1 MGALLKT
8 NRSKEGQVTG
18 SSKGHP
24 GLRGAVCAGRFR
36 VMIGFIGGTGPEG
49 RGLGLR
55 LALAGHDVMIGS
67 RDAARAAEAAERVVA
82 RAPEA
87 SVLAGLNED
96 VAERAET
103 VFVTVPYPAQRSAL
117 GPLAGVLAGKIVV
130 TTVVPLGFDAGGA
143 RFLPIEAGS
152 AAMEAREM
160 LPDSRIV
167 AAFQTVSA
175 HDLLNLKRRVDS
187 DVVVCSDDDEAKEAV
202 SGLAEEIPGIRAVD
216 GGGLRNAVF
225 VEHIT
230 PLILN
235 VNRIYGGRAAI
246 RLTGIGEESRGKKV
260 GGRE

>member
-1 MGALLKT
+1 
-8 NRSKEGQVTG
+8 
-18 SSKGHP
+18 
-24 GLRGAVCAGRFR
+24 
-36 VMIGFIGGTGPEG
+36 MIGFIGGTGPEG

-67 RDAARAAEAAERVVA
+67 RDAARAAEAAERVAA

-103 VFVTVPYPAQRSAL
+103 VFVTVPYPAQRPAL

-260 GGRE
+260 GGKSRSVACCVEV